1 MRGQTVLHKRFQACV
16 AIVILTLSNIAQ
28 SYAATPCVKAAYT
41 IGFFNGVWNTKK
53 QAGDSL
59 VELSKLQAGTLNGLT
74 VTPQLFFNQTG
85 CTTPGATCLQDL
97 AETFIQRA
105 NELDA
110 TGMLSKDFTLFWESV
125 TGDTSYSSKLSGFVP
140 GLISIF
146 SSLYSTTNAKVL
158 QLTSLLLSN
167 PPTSVTMA
175 ANNAALDQLASNGQ
189 YFMLI
194 AHSQGNLFMNQA
206 YDHILP
212 TVGTTG
218 VQAVHIAPASPTLR
232 GDYVLSSMDSVI
244 NGLAMLGAMQP
255 SNFALAQN
263 LDDTSGHTLL
273 GTYLSTT
280 ITGTFRG
287 LTKTPKQVVTD
298 LINAAIG
305 KLGIPVDPVCPLCST
320 LPNPLTL
327 AQYNL
332 IVPAMTYSQVNAT
345 LGCAGTLNGPAG
357 LMPENYFWSRIVMPS
372 VQMVVVTFY
381 NKVYDPALGSVKSQ
395 SGLQ

>member
-1 MRGQTVLHKRFQACV
+1 MHHKRFQACIAAV
-16 AIVILTLSNIAQ
+16 LLLLSNITQA
-28 SYAATPCVKAAYT
+28 YAVATPCVKAGYT
-41 IGFFNGVWNTKK
+41 LGFFNGVWNTEVEA
-53 QAGDSL
+53 QASL
-59 VELSKLQAGTLNGLT
+59 VSLTSISPATLNGLT
-74 VTPQLFFNQTG
+74 VTPKLFYNQTG
-85 CTTPGATCLQDL
+85 CNTPGATCLQDL

-105 NELDA
+105 NELDS
-110 TGMLSKDFTLFWESV
+110 TGTLSKDFTLFWESV
-125 TGDTSYSSKLSGFVP
+125 TGDTTYSSKLSSLAP

-146 SSLYSTTNAKVL
+146 SSLYSTINAKVL

-175 ANNAALDQLASNGQ
+175 SNNAALDQFASNGQ

-194 AHSQGNLFMNQA
+194 AHSQGNLFMNKA

-212 TVGTTG
+212 TVGASG
-218 VQAVHIAPASPTLR
+218 VQAVHIAPASPTVR

-244 NGLAMLGAMQP
+244 NGLAMFGAMQP
-255 SNFALAQN
+255 SNFVLPQN
-263 LDDTSGHTLL
+263 PDDVTGHTLL

-280 ITGTFRG
+280 LTGTFRG
-287 LTKTPKQVVTD
+287 VTKTPKQVVTD
-298 LINAAIG
+298 LVNAAMG
-305 KLGIPVDPVCPLCST
+305 KLGIPVDPVCALCSS

-332 IVPAMTYSQVNAT
+332 IVPAMTYSQVNTT
-345 LGCAGTLNGPAG
+345 LGCVGTLNGPAG

-372 VQMVVVTFY
+372 VQMVVVSFY
-381 NKVYDPALGSVKSQ
+381 NKVYDPAMGSVKSQ